1 MTEIID
7 TIFEE
12 AGRED
17 ADMVENVKNV
27 ELQQEEP
34 EIGSEMPIASNYFP
48 PTWW

>member
-17 ADMVENVKNV
+17 ADMVEV